1 MIGAILGDIIGSR
14 FEFRPTLNENFELLT
29 PKNTFTDDTILM
41 IAVADAL
48 INNKDMAE
56 TLKDLIM
63 ILSEFYRNIRKS
75 NYLGGNNYE
84 NDCN

>member
-1 MIGAILGDIIGSR
+1 MIGAILGDITGSR

-63 ILSEFYRNIRKS
+63 ILSEFYRNILKS
-75 NYLGGNNYE
+75 NYTGGNNYE
-84 NDCN
+84 NNCN

>member
-1 MIGAILGDIIGSR
+1 MIGTILGDIIGSG
-14 FEFRPTLNENFELLT
+14 FEFRPTLNENFELPT

-56 TLKDLIM
+56 TLK
-63 ILSEFYRNIRKS
+63 EW
-75 NYLGGNNYE
+75 YLKGGAK
-84 NDCN
+84 

>member
-56 TLKDLIM
+56 TLK
-63 ILSEFYRNIRKS
+63 EW
-75 NYLGGNNYE
+75 YLKGGAK
-84 NDCN
+84 

>member
-63 ILSEFYRNIRKS
+63 ILSEFYRNILKS
-75 NYLGGNNYE
+75 DYMGGNNYE